1 MSESKI
7 KVASVDN
14 KAALAFCDKQWDAT
28 IVPTLEEYIR
38 IPNLSPLYDA
48 NIHTNGYQEQACA
61 LIINWVNEQKV
72 EGLSCRLV
80 HEKGR
85 TPVIFMTVEATDETN
100 PNTILM
106 YGHMDKQPHMT
117 GWNTEL
123 GLGPCTPK
131 IIDGKLYGR
140 GGADDGYAAF
150 AAVCA
155 IQALKAQ
162 NVPHSRVVILI
173 EGCEE
178 SGSADL
184 EHYIDQLADEIRHP
198 NLVVCLDSGCGNYEQ
213 LWLTGSLR
221 GCLAG
226 DLKIEILSEGVHS
239 GSSSGIVPDSF
250 RILRMLLNRIE
261 DAETGKLLLPEAY
274 IEIPPEHFRY
284 ASEVAET
291 MGSTVISQ
299 FPFLEGAQPM
309 ETDLKEALLN
319 RTWRPTVSYTGIN
332 GLPDTKIA
340 GNVLRP
346 QTTVKLSVRTPPTLD
361 VNMLTSRLKEVLEAN
376 PPYGSKVTFHAEKAG
391 QGWAAPTLA
400 PWLEGSLCRSSEHY
414 WGEGKTLRLAGEGG
428 SIPFMAMLGH
438 KFPGTQFV
446 VTGVLG
452 PGSNAHGPNEFL
464 HIGQGKRVTAS
475 IASTVADHYLNT
487 ADQVMCH
494 NHQANVIAKIG
505 VRSEDG
511 CCP

>member
-1 MSESKI
+1 MSEVK
-7 KVASVDN
+7 ASVDT
-14 KAALAFCDKQWDAT
+14 KACFDFVDEKWESS
-28 IVPTLEEYIR
+28 IVPTLAEYIK
-38 IPNLSPLYDA
+38 IPNLSPLYDH
-48 NIHTNGYQEQACA
+48 NIHTNGYQEQACQ
-61 LIINWVNEQKV
+61 LIIDWVNEQKV

-80 HEKGR
+80 HEQGR
-85 TPVIFMTVEATDETN
+85 TPVIFMTVDATDDTN

-106 YGHMDKQPHMT
+106 YGHMDKQPHME
-117 GWNTEL
+117 GWNE
-123 GLGPCTPK
+123 GLGPCIPK

-150 AAVCA
+150 ASVCA

-162 NVPHSRVVILI
+162 NIPHARIVVLI

-178 SGSADL
+178 SGSQDL
-184 EHYIDQLADEIRHP
+184 EHYIDELKDEIRHP
-198 NLVVCLDSGCGNYEQ
+198 NLVVCLDSGCGNYES

-221 GCLAG
+221 GCISG
-226 DLKIEILSEGVHS
+226 DLRIQILSEGVHS
-239 GSSSGIVPDSF
+239 GSSSGIVPSSF

-261 DAETGKLLLPEAY
+261 DAETGRMLIPEAY
-274 IEIPPEHFRY
+274 VEIPPEHYRY

-291 MGSTVISQ
+291 MGPTVLTQ
-299 FPFLEGAQPM
+299 FPFFEGASPM

-332 GLPDTKIA
+332 GLPDTKVA
-340 GNVLRP
+340 GNVLRS
-346 QTTVKLSVRTPPTLD
+346 QTTVKLSIRTPPSLD
-361 VNMLTSRLKEVLEAN
+361 CAMLTNKLKEVLEAN
-376 PPYGSKVTFHAEKAG
+376 PPYGATVTFSADKAG
-391 QGWAAPTLA
+391 QGWAAPTLQ
-400 PWLEGSLCRSSEHY
+400 PWLENSLRRSSESY

-464 HIGQGKRVTAS
+464 HIGQGKRVTCS
-475 IASTVADHYLNT
+475 IASTLADHWVST
-487 ADQVMCH
+487 PDQVMGHREHVH
-494 NHQANVIAKIG
+494 NVAEKIG
-505 VRSEDG
+505 VRDASG